1 MDLLSIL
8 QKTKTEEGRSSL
20 LHDEHDLSGSKGS
33 TFQTLCENYVN
44 PVTYANLSFIE
55 RKRLLWIFRNCCFGD
70 EIVISLVER
79 FQVVEFL
86 VSHCLL
92 QLRGKLI
99 GATEDETDTNGD
111 STQLTDEESS
121 SLLLII
127 LQFFCNFSSI
137 SPVSL
142 ALIHRCLGFQSI
154 LDLLALSN
162 YLHSRASIAT
172 IWHLV
177 YLMINSR
184 IEGFQMRMEDLLS
197 VKHRSLLCSLLL
209 SLQQRSRT
217 ATSEPSEQNHK
228 IEEIENSIHDWSVL
242 LLLQIL
248 QQKKLTAVFDLLDSR
263 HSSLFVTNPNIH
275 ETTAA
280 QSEISIIN
288 MEQVSAFFLFLSFVS
303 FVSKSLFFHFRL
315 SSFIFF

>member
-8 QKTKTEEGRSSL
+8 QKSKTEEGRSSL
-20 LHDEHDLSGSKGS
+20 LHDELDLSGSKGS

-44 PVTYANLSFIE
+44 SLTYANLSFIE

-86 VSHCLL
+86 VGHCLL

-99 GATEDETDTNGD
+99 GATEDETNSD

-127 LQFFCNFSSI
+127 LQFFCNFASI

-177 YLMINSR
+177 YLMINKR

-197 VKHRSLLCSLLL
+197 VKHRSLVCSLLL
-209 SLQQRSRT
+209 SLQQRSST
-217 ATSEPSEQNHK
+217 STSELGEQNHK

-242 LLLQIL
+242 FLLQIL

-263 HSSLFVTNPNIH
+263 HSSLFVTNQTIH
-275 ETTAA
+275 ETTAKT
-280 QSEISIIN
+280 SDISIIN
-288 MEQVSAFFLFLSFVS
+288 MEQVSGFFLFYHLCLCF
-303 FVSKSLFFHFRL
+303 
-315 SSFIFF
+315 

>member
-1 MDLLSIL
+1 M
-8 QKTKTEEGRSSL
+8 
-20 LHDEHDLSGSKGS
+20 
-33 TFQTLCENYVN
+33 
-44 PVTYANLSFIE
+44 
-55 RKRLLWIFRNCCFGD
+55 
-70 EIVISLVER
+70 ISLVEK

-99 GATEDETDTNGD
+99 GATEDETNSD

-127 LQFFCNFSSI
+127 LQFFCNFASI

-177 YLMINSR
+177 YLMINKR

-197 VKHRSLLCSLLL
+197 VKHRSLVCSLLL
-209 SLQQRSRT
+209 SLQQRSST
-217 ATSEPSEQNHK
+217 STSELGEQNHK

-242 LLLQIL
+242 FLLQIL

-263 HSSLFVTNPNIH
+263 HSSLFVTNQTIH
-275 ETTAA
+275 ETTAKT
-280 QSEISIIN
+280 SDISIIN
-288 MEQVSAFFLFLSFVS
+288 MEQVSGFFLFYHLCLCF
-303 FVSKSLFFHFRL
+303 
-315 SSFIFF
+315 